1 MLFLAASE
9 SDDAV
14 KIMPFPRAS
23 SSRHSEPLKS
33 RAKQKESVRLSPA
46 SQPVQP
52 ASPKPQ
58 PGRHSVSKPK
68 IACNKTINEA
78 ENSEEDE
85 EFAELDAW
93 LQSSCVGIL

>member
-14 KIMPFPRAS
+14 EIMPSPRAS
-23 SSRHSEPLKS
+23 SSRHPEPPKS
-33 RAKQKESVRLSPA
+33 RAKQKESVRLSPP
-46 SQPVQP
+46 SQPVRP
-52 ASPKPQ
+52 ISPRPQ
-58 PGRHSVSKPK
+58 LGRHSVSKPK
-68 IACNKTINEA
+68 ILCNKTFNEA

-93 LQSSCVGIL
+93 LQSGCISIL